1 MNRNP
6 VECALCRK
14 RGVLVI
20 ERVAHTDRLV
30 IHCMACG
37 YVWNAT
43 EAHADVERRADRPD
57 RRKASRTDRRRG
69 DKNLK

>member
-1 MNRNP
+1 MNTIP

-14 RGVLVI
+14 RGVLVT
-20 ERVAHTDRLV
+20 ERIANTNRLV

-43 EAHADVERRADRPD
+43 EPANGVDRRSSPTD
-57 RRKASRTDRRRG
+57 RRKASRTDRRRQ
-69 DKNLK
+69 DKQPQ